1 MYNIKINRYT
11 EFSGKNVTV
20 HLPIHKNAAKMT
32 AVIFAVYIVYSLIP
46 LSLK

>member
-20 HLPIHKNAAKMT
+20 HLPIHKNAAKMP